1 MATKKGIIVTII
13 ILAAITGASFLV
25 WLIPQNSETK
35 LVITD
40 FGSHLDNVKE
50 IHSTIQIEIDKE
62 FQNLLNGEITPK
74 EYIEIAEISSFQ
86 ITSQIMTLVE
96 SKAPSEWYESYLNYI
111 ESLKKFN
118 LQIRETMVVAT
129 LMDEDKDS
137 SEIQEILEKIDLL
150 KTDSKTLAV
159 ASDEARP

>member
-40 FGSHLDNVKE
+40 FGAHLDNVKE
-50 IHSTIQIEIDKE
+50 IHSTIQTEIDKE

-74 EYIEIAEISSFQ
+74 EYIEIAEISSSQ

-150 KTDSKTLAV
+150 KTDSKTLTV